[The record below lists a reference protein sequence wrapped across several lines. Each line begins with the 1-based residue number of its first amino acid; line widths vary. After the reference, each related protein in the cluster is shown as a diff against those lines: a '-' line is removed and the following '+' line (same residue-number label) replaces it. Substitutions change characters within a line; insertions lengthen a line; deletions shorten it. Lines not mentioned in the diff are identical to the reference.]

1 MEHIRT
7 AKESGFLFDWSSGWL
22 ASDEVAREIQPVKNE
37 RKVFPT
43 VENVNDLGAR
53 KTLVSKKAPPR
64 VRTRA
69 VATILKSK
77 LGEPVQLF

>member
-53 KTLVSKKAPPR
+53 KTLVSKKS
-64 VRTRA
+64 
-69 VATILKSK
+69 ATARPHARGSNYLKI
-77 LGEPVQLF
+77 QAR